1 MRKYLFIIAALTLL
15 SSCLDENPRDRI
27 EEEEAINSANAL
39 YLNAVANLYNYI
51 GGHNDCEGL
60 QGTTRGVYDL
70 QTFTS
75 DEALLPTRGGDWYDG
90 GLWQSLFTHSW
101 TPTETILEGTW
112 NYLYKVIVL
121 CNYSL
126 YLLDSHRNL
135 VSPLDLSAYVAEVKA
150 LRAIYYCYLLDLFGS
165 VPYVTDTEIDMY
177 SVRQLSRSQIFNNAW
192 NDLIESRRF
201 LSSEHSNQEGVYYG
215 RITRP
220 VVDFVLAKMALNA
233 EIWYDDVWTD
243 DEREAGSDILLP
255 CGELGEMTAW
265 DACIYYCDQVTQ
277 AGYQLET
284 DYRENFSVYNEE
296 SKENIFVIPMDKGL
310 YANEFSNLFRS
321 RHYNHGS
328 ALGLGAEN
336 GISATVSTVLTY
348 GYGTDEVDRRFA
360 YNFYADT
367 VLVDGRTV
375 YLDNGEPLVYQPLA
389 VKIDLTG
396 SPYEKTAGARMA
408 KYEVDRTAYND
419 GKLQNNDIV
428 LFRYADVLLMKSE
441 AKVRSG
447 RNGDEELN
455 QVRKRVGMPY
465 RKATL
470 DNLLDERLMELAWEG
485 WRRQDLIRF
494 DRYHLPYSSRPA
506 NPKEETTRYTIV
518 FPIPQRAMNLNDQMA
533 QNPGYIVNLQ

>member
-126 YLLDSHRNL
+126 YLLDSHRDL

-201 LSSEHSNQEGVYYG
+201 LSSERSNQEGVYYG

-284 DYRENFSVYNEE
+284 DYRENFSIYNEE

-348 GYGTDEVDRRFA
+348 GYGTGEVDRRFA

-494 DRYHLPYSSRPA
+494 DHYHLPYSSRPA

-533 QNPGYIVNLQ
+533 QNPGYTTGQQ

>member
-126 YLLDSHRNL
+126 YLLDSHRDL

-284 DYRENFSVYNEE
+284 DYRKNFSIYNEE

-348 GYGTDEVDRRFA
+348 GYGTGEVDRRFA

-375 YLDNGEPLVYQPLA
+375 HLDNGEPLVYQPLA

-455 QVRKRVGMPY
+455 LVRKRVGMPY

-506 NPKEETTRYTIV
+506 NAKEETTRYTIV

-533 QNPGYIVNLQ
+533 QNPGYLISQQ

>member
-126 YLLDSHRNL
+126 YLLDSHRDL

-192 NDLIESRRF
+192 NDLIKSRRF

-348 GYGTDEVDRRFA
+348 GYGTGEVDRRFA

-375 YLDNGEPLVYQPLA
+375 HLDNGEPLVYQPLA

-506 NPKEETTRYTIV
+506 NAKEETTRYTIV

-533 QNPGYIVNLQ
+533 QNPGYTTGQQ

>member
-126 YLLDSHRNL
+126 YLLDSHRDL

-277 AGYQLET
+277 AGYQLEA

-348 GYGTDEVDRRFA
+348 GYGTGEVDRRFA

-375 YLDNGEPLVYQPLA
+375 HLDNGEPLVYQPLA

-455 QVRKRVGMPY
+455 LVRKRVGMPY

>member
-126 YLLDSHRNL
+126 YLLDSHRDL

-284 DYRENFSVYNEE
+284 DYRENFSIYNEE
-296 SKENIFVIPMDKGL
+296 SRENIFTIPMDKGL

-348 GYGTDEVDRRFA
+348 GYGTGEVDKRFA

-455 QVRKRVGMPY
+455 QVRKRAGMPY

-506 NPKEETTRYTIV
+506 NAKEETTRYTIV

-533 QNPGYIVNLQ
+533 QNPGYTTGQQ

>member
-126 YLLDSHRNL
+126 YLLDSHRDL

-284 DYRENFSVYNEE
+284 DYRENFSIYNEE
-296 SKENIFVIPMDKGL
+296 SRENIFIIPMDKGL

-348 GYGTDEVDRRFA
+348 GYGTGEVDRRFA

-506 NPKEETTRYTIV
+506 NAKEETTRYTIV

-533 QNPGYIVNLQ
+533 QNPGYLSGQQ

>member
-126 YLLDSHRNL
+126 YLLDSHRDL

-201 LSSEHSNQEGVYYG
+201 LSSERSNQEGVYYG

-284 DYRENFSVYNEE
+284 DYRENFSIYNEE
-296 SKENIFVIPMDKGL
+296 SRENIFTIPMDKGL

-348 GYGTDEVDRRFA
+348 GYGTGEVDRRFA

-375 YLDNGEPLVYQPLA
+375 HLDNGEPLVYQPLA

-447 RNGDEELN
+447 RNGDKELN

-533 QNPGYIVNLQ
+533 QNPGYLSGQQ

>member
-126 YLLDSHRNL
+126 YLLDSHRDL

-348 GYGTDEVDRRFA
+348 GYGTGEVDRRFA

-375 YLDNGEPLVYQPLA
+375 HLDNGEPLVYQPLA

-396 SPYEKTAGARMA
+396 SPHEKTAGARMA

-533 QNPGYIVNLQ
+533 QNPGYLISQQ

>member
-126 YLLDSHRNL
+126 YLLDSHRDL

-201 LSSEHSNQEGVYYG
+201 LSSERSNQEGVYYG

-284 DYRENFSVYNEE
+284 DYRENFSIYNEE
-296 SKENIFVIPMDKGL
+296 SRENIFTIPMDKGL

-321 RHYNHGS
+321 RHYNHGN

-348 GYGTDEVDRRFA
+348 GYGTGEVDRRFA

-375 YLDNGEPLVYQPLA
+375 HLDNGEPLVYQPLA

-447 RNGDEELN
+447 RNGDKELN

-533 QNPGYIVNLQ
+533 QNPGYLSGQQ

>member
-15 SSCLDENPRDRI
+15 SSCLDENPRDRR

-126 YLLDSHRNL
+126 YLLDSHRDL

-177 SVRQLSRSQIFNNAW
+177 SVRQLSRSQTFNNAW

-284 DYRENFSVYNEE
+284 DYRENFSIYNEE
-296 SKENIFVIPMDKGL
+296 SRENIFIIPMDKGL

-348 GYGTDEVDRRFA
+348 GYGTGEVDRRFA

-375 YLDNGEPLVYQPLA
+375 HLDNGEPLVYQPLA

-506 NPKEETTRYTIV
+506 NAKEETTRYTIV

-533 QNPGYIVNLQ
+533 QNPGYLSGQQ

>member
-126 YLLDSHRNL
+126 YLLDSHRDL
-135 VSPLDLSAYVAEVKA
+135 VSPLDLSAYMAEVKA

-201 LSSEHSNQEGVYYG
+201 LSPEHSNQEGVYYG

-284 DYRENFSVYNEE
+284 DYRENFSIYNEE
-296 SKENIFVIPMDKGL
+296 SRENIFTIPMDKGL

-348 GYGTDEVDRRFA
+348 GYGTGEVDRRFA

-375 YLDNGEPLVYQPLA
+375 HLDNGEPLVYQPLA

-455 QVRKRVGMPY
+455 LVRKRVGMPY

-533 QNPGYIVNLQ
+533 QNPGYTTGQQ

>member
-27 EEEEAINSANAL
+27 EEGEAINSANAL

-126 YLLDSHRNL
+126 YLLDSHRDL

-201 LSSEHSNQEGVYYG
+201 LSSERSNQEGVYYG

-284 DYRENFSVYNEE
+284 DYRENFSIYNEE
-296 SKENIFVIPMDKGL
+296 SRENIFIIPMDKGL

-348 GYGTDEVDRRFA
+348 GYGTGEVDRRFA

-375 YLDNGEPLVYQPLA
+375 HLDNGEPLVYQPLA

-506 NPKEETTRYTIV
+506 NAKEETTRYTIV

-533 QNPGYIVNLQ
+533 QNPGYTTSQQ

>member
-126 YLLDSHRNL
+126 YLLDSHRDL

-348 GYGTDEVDRRFA
+348 GYGTGEVDRRFA

-375 YLDNGEPLVYQPLA
+375 HLDNGEPLVYQPLA

-533 QNPGYIVNLQ
+533 QNPGYLSGQQ

>member
-126 YLLDSHRNL
+126 YLLDSHRDL

-284 DYRENFSVYNEE
+284 DYRENFSIYNEE

-348 GYGTDEVDRRFA
+348 GYGTGEVDRRFA

-375 YLDNGEPLVYQPLA
+375 YLDNGKPLVYQPLA

-533 QNPGYIVNLQ
+533 QNPGYLISQQ

>member
-60 QGTTRGVYDL
+60 KGTTRGVYDL

-126 YLLDSHRNL
+126 YLLDSHRDL

-277 AGYQLET
+277 AGYQLEA

-348 GYGTDEVDRRFA
+348 GYGTGEVDRRFA

>member
-126 YLLDSHRNL
+126 YLLDSHRDL

-284 DYRENFSVYNEE
+284 DYRENFSIYNEE
-296 SKENIFVIPMDKGL
+296 SRENIFTIPMDKGL

-348 GYGTDEVDRRFA
+348 GYGTGEVDRRFA

-375 YLDNGEPLVYQPLA
+375 HLDNGEPLVYQPLA

-455 QVRKRVGMPY
+455 LVRKRVGMPY

>member
-126 YLLDSHRNL
+126 YLLDSHRDL

-284 DYRENFSVYNEE
+284 DYRKNFSIYNEE

-348 GYGTDEVDRRFA
+348 GYGTGEVDKRFA

-455 QVRKRVGMPY
+455 QVRKRAGMPY

-506 NPKEETTRYTIV
+506 NAKEETTRYTIV

-533 QNPGYIVNLQ
+533 QNPGYTTGQQ

>member
-284 DYRENFSVYNEE
+284 DYRENFSIYNEE

-348 GYGTDEVDRRFA
+348 GYGTGEVDRRFA

-455 QVRKRVGMPY
+455 LVRKRVGMPY

-506 NPKEETTRYTIV
+506 NAKEETTRYTIV

-533 QNPGYIVNLQ
+533 QNPGYTTGQQ

>member
-126 YLLDSHRNL
+126 YLLDSHRDL

-201 LSSEHSNQEGVYYG
+201 LSSERSNQEGVYYG

-284 DYRENFSVYNEE
+284 DYRENFSIYNEE

-348 GYGTDEVDRRFA
+348 GYGTGEVDKRFA

-375 YLDNGEPLVYQPLA
+375 HLDNGEPLVYQPLA

-533 QNPGYIVNLQ
+533 QNPGYTTGQQ

>member
-27 EEEEAINSANAL
+27 EEGEAINSANAL

-126 YLLDSHRNL
+126 YLLDSHRDL

-201 LSSEHSNQEGVYYG
+201 LSFEHSNQEGVYYG

-284 DYRENFSVYNEE
+284 DYRENFSIYNEE
-296 SKENIFVIPMDKGL
+296 SRENIFIIPMDKGL

-348 GYGTDEVDRRFA
+348 GYGTGEVDRRFA

-375 YLDNGEPLVYQPLA
+375 HLDNGEPLVYQPLA

-506 NPKEETTRYTIV
+506 NAKEETTRYTIV

-533 QNPGYIVNLQ
+533 QNPGYLISQQ

>member
-126 YLLDSHRNL
+126 YLLDSHRDL

-201 LSSEHSNQEGVYYG
+201 LSFEHSNQEGVYYG

-284 DYRENFSVYNEE
+284 DYRENFSIYNEE
-296 SKENIFVIPMDKGL
+296 SRENIFTIPMDKGL

-321 RHYNHGS
+321 RHYNHGN

-348 GYGTDEVDRRFA
+348 GYGTGEVDRRFA

-375 YLDNGEPLVYQPLA
+375 HLDNGEPLVYQPLA

-447 RNGDEELN
+447 RNGDKELN

-533 QNPGYIVNLQ
+533 QNPGYLSGQQ

>member
-126 YLLDSHRNL
+126 YLLDSHRDL

-284 DYRENFSVYNEE
+284 DYRENFSIYNEE
-296 SKENIFVIPMDKGL
+296 SRENIFIIPMDKGL

-348 GYGTDEVDRRFA
+348 GYGTGEVDRRFA

-375 YLDNGEPLVYQPLA
+375 HLDNGEPLVYQPLA

-506 NPKEETTRYTIV
+506 NAKEETMRYTIV

-533 QNPGYIVNLQ
+533 QNPGYLISQQ

>member
-1 MRKYLFIIAALTLL
+1 MRKYLFIIAALTLF

-135 VSPLDLSAYVAEVKA
+135 VSPLDLSAYMAEVKA

-284 DYRENFSVYNEE
+284 DYRENFSIYNEE

-321 RHYNHGS
+321 RHYNHGN

-348 GYGTDEVDRRFA
+348 GYGTGEVDKRFA

-375 YLDNGEPLVYQPLA
+375 HLDNGEPLVYQPLA

-455 QVRKRVGMPY
+455 LVRKRVGMPY

-506 NPKEETTRYTIV
+506 NAKEETTRYTIV

-533 QNPGYIVNLQ
+533 QNPGYTTGQQ

>member
-126 YLLDSHRNL
+126 YLLDSHRDL

-201 LSSEHSNQEGVYYG
+201 LSSERSNQEGVYYG

-284 DYRENFSVYNEE
+284 DYRENFSIYNEE
-296 SKENIFVIPMDKGL
+296 SRENIFTIPMDKGL

-321 RHYNHGS
+321 RHYNHGN

-348 GYGTDEVDRRFA
+348 GYGTGEVDRRFA

-447 RNGDEELN
+447 RNGDKELN

-533 QNPGYIVNLQ
+533 QNPGYLSGQQ

>member
-284 DYRENFSVYNEE
+284 DYRKNFSIYNEE

-348 GYGTDEVDRRFA
+348 GYGTGEVDKRFA

-533 QNPGYIVNLQ
+533 QNPGYTTGQQ

>member
-126 YLLDSHRNL
+126 YLLDSHRDL

-201 LSSEHSNQEGVYYG
+201 LSSERSNQEGVYYG

-284 DYRENFSVYNEE
+284 DYRENFSIYNEE
-296 SKENIFVIPMDKGL
+296 SRENIFVIPMDKGL

-348 GYGTDEVDRRFA
+348 GYGTGEVDRRFA

-533 QNPGYIVNLQ
+533 QNPGYLSGQQ

>member
-135 VSPLDLSAYVAEVKA
+135 VSPLDLSAYMAEVKA

-277 AGYQLET
+277 AGYQLEA

-348 GYGTDEVDRRFA
+348 GYGTGEVDRRFA

-375 YLDNGEPLVYQPLA
+375 HLDNGEPLVYQPLA

-455 QVRKRVGMPY
+455 LVRKRVGMPY

-533 QNPGYIVNLQ
+533 QNPGYTTGQQ

>member
-126 YLLDSHRNL
+126 YLLDSHRDL
-135 VSPLDLSAYVAEVKA
+135 VSPLDLSAYMAEVKA

-201 LSSEHSNQEGVYYG
+201 LSSERSNQEGVYYG

-284 DYRENFSVYNEE
+284 DYRENFSIYNEE
-296 SKENIFVIPMDKGL
+296 SIENIFTIPMDKGL

-348 GYGTDEVDRRFA
+348 GYGTGEVDRRFA

>member
-126 YLLDSHRNL
+126 YLLDSHRDL

-201 LSSEHSNQEGVYYG
+201 LSSERSNQEGVYYG

-284 DYRENFSVYNEE
+284 DYRENFSIYNEE
-296 SKENIFVIPMDKGL
+296 SRENIFTIPMDKGL

-348 GYGTDEVDRRFA
+348 GYGTGEVDRRFA

-506 NPKEETTRYTIV
+506 NAKEETTRYTIV

-533 QNPGYIVNLQ
+533 QNPGYLISQQ

>member
-375 YLDNGEPLVYQPLA
+375 HLDNGEPLVYQPLA

-533 QNPGYIVNLQ
+533 QNPGYTTGQQ

>member
-126 YLLDSHRNL
+126 YLLDSHRDL

-201 LSSEHSNQEGVYYG
+201 LSSERSNQEGVYYG

-284 DYRENFSVYNEE
+284 DYRENFSIYNEE

-348 GYGTDEVDRRFA
+348 GYGTGEVDRRFA

-375 YLDNGEPLVYQPLA
+375 HLDNGEPLVYQPLA

-506 NPKEETTRYTIV
+506 NAKEETTRYTIV

-533 QNPGYIVNLQ
+533 QNPGYTTGQQ

>member
-126 YLLDSHRNL
+126 YLLDSHRDL

-201 LSSEHSNQEGVYYG
+201 LSSERSNQEGVYYG

-284 DYRENFSVYNEE
+284 DYRENFSIYNEE
-296 SKENIFVIPMDKGL
+296 SRENIFTIPMDKGL

-348 GYGTDEVDRRFA
+348 GYGTGEVDKRFA

-408 KYEVDRTAYND
+408 KYEVDRTAYSD

-494 DRYHLPYSSRPA
+494 DRYHLRYSSRPA

-533 QNPGYIVNLQ
+533 QNPGYTTGQQ

>member
-126 YLLDSHRNL
+126 YLRDSHRDL

-284 DYRENFSVYNEE
+284 DYRENFSIYNEE
-296 SKENIFVIPMDKGL
+296 SRENIFVIPMDKGL

-348 GYGTDEVDRRFA
+348 GYGTGEVDRRFA

-533 QNPGYIVNLQ
+533 QNPGYLSGQQ

>member
-1 MRKYLFIIAALTLL
+1 MRKYLFIIAALTLF

-135 VSPLDLSAYVAEVKA
+135 VSPLDLSAYMAEVKA

-284 DYRENFSVYNEE
+284 DYRENFSIYNEE

-348 GYGTDEVDRRFA
+348 GYGTGEVDKRFA

-375 YLDNGEPLVYQPLA
+375 HLDNGEPLVYQPLA

-455 QVRKRVGMPY
+455 LVRKRVGMPY

-485 WRRQDLIRF
+485 CRRQDLIRF

-506 NPKEETTRYTIV
+506 NAKEETTRYTIV

-533 QNPGYIVNLQ
+533 QNPGYTTGQQ

>member
-126 YLLDSHRNL
+126 YLLDSHRDL

-284 DYRENFSVYNEE
+284 DYRENFSIYNEE
-296 SKENIFVIPMDKGL
+296 SRENIFIIPMDKGL

-375 YLDNGEPLVYQPLA
+375 HLDNGEPLVYQPLA

-506 NPKEETTRYTIV
+506 NAKEETTRYTIV

-533 QNPGYIVNLQ
+533 QNPGYTTGQQ

>member
-101 TPTETILEGTW
+101 APTETILEGTW

-126 YLLDSHRNL
+126 YLLDSHRDL

-201 LSSEHSNQEGVYYG
+201 LSSERSNQEGVYYG

-284 DYRENFSVYNEE
+284 DYRENFSIYNEE
-296 SKENIFVIPMDKGL
+296 SRENIFTIPMDKGL

-348 GYGTDEVDRRFA
+348 GYGTGEVDRRFA

-375 YLDNGEPLVYQPLA
+375 HLDNGEPLVYQPLA

-506 NPKEETTRYTIV
+506 NTKEETTRYTIV

-533 QNPGYIVNLQ
+533 QNPGYLSGQQ

>member
-126 YLLDSHRNL
+126 YLLDSHRDL

-201 LSSEHSNQEGVYYG
+201 LSSERSNQEGVYYG

-284 DYRENFSVYNEE
+284 DYRENFSIYNEE
-296 SKENIFVIPMDKGL
+296 SIENIFTIPMDKGL

-348 GYGTDEVDRRFA
+348 GYGTGEVDRRFA

>member
-126 YLLDSHRNL
+126 YLLDSHRDL

-284 DYRENFSVYNEE
+284 DYRENFSIYNEE
-296 SKENIFVIPMDKGL
+296 SRENIFIIPMDKGL

-348 GYGTDEVDRRFA
+348 GYGTGQVDRRFA

-533 QNPGYIVNLQ
+533 QNPGYLSGQQ